1 MSNIDN
7 DENVLA
13 KARKIQENRDKIE
26 KEKKLRERKA
36 IKDRVHKLQQETQ
49 ERKQKKDVLIKEN
62 LIKSKEEF
70 KRIEPSINILRESIA
85 SLKKDMDE
93 INVKIQ
99 TKYLE
104 MSEILKNVRQSCV
117 CNMVKCKSPY
127 VCDFITRIPDGQSD
141 KMLQCNYCLNQF
153 NCYCDSC
160 DSSPIW

>member
-7 DENVLA
+7 DENVLT

-93 INVKIQ
+93 KVNKE
-99 TKYLE
+99 TKALTN
-104 MSEILKNVRQSCV
+104 MDIFMLRLLLKFKFYFVSSTLFCLIKR
-117 CNMVKCKSPY
+117 
-127 VCDFITRIPDGQSD
+127 FISTF
-141 KMLQCNYCLNQF
+141 Y
-153 NCYCDSC
+153 
-160 DSSPIW
+160 